1 MNAVA
6 NFRSHLSVANI
17 CSPKVGIAKG
27 KGKGKALAVGK
38 GIGIGIGIAIGIAI
52 DTGMVVS

>member
-1 MNAVA
+1 MITVA
-6 NFRSHLSVANI
+6 NFCSHLSVANY

-38 GIGIGIGIAIGIAI
+38 GIGI
-52 DTGMVVS
+52 DTGVAEL

>member
-1 MNAVA
+1 MITVA
-6 NFRSHLSVANI
+6 NF

-38 GIGIGIGIAIGIAI
+38 DIGI
-52 DTGMVVS
+52 DTAVDCHD